1 VRAKLLSSRATHYLG
16 RAVVFGGLAF
26 VLVWVLLWA
35 PSTNFGPAIDD
46 PRQFV
51 LTVLDGV
58 TIAGLYFI
66 VASGFTLIFGL
77 LRVVNMAHGTFFL
90 LGGYLAFSSQQC
102 FGGARQ
108 DCTAGFL
115 VGGTGGFGLVSSQ
128 VSLADWLFPLLIA
141 VGIVAVFGLATQQVF
156 LRWNQGQD
164 LRQALITIAISI
176 IAADQMLAHFGGI
189 AEDIAWPH
197 QLDTGTKFLHVG
209 SIAYSWSRLFILS
222 VALVLGGA
230 LWLWLQKTRTG
241 MVIRAGVDDR
251 HMVTA
256 LGINIQI
263 TFALAFL
270 VGSGLAAVGGV
281 MGASF
286 ASIAPGVDGQWLLNS
301 LVVVIIGGMGSLGGA
316 AVGALLYGLVTAF
329 ATTYLPANYTQYSII
344 LTFAL
349 LAIVLAVR
357 PQGLFGRPA

>member
-1 VRAKLLSSRATHYLG
+1 VRVGIDRPARLLI
-16 RAVVFGGLAF
+16 RAVAIGLVAF
-26 VLVWVLLWA
+26 ALVWVLLWA
-35 PSTNFGPAIDD
+35 PNTNFGPAIDD
-46 PRQFV
+46 PRQFAI
-51 LTVLDGV
+51 TVLDAV

-90 LGGYLAFSSQQC
+90 LGGYLAFSAQQC
-102 FGGARQ
+102 FGGARTG
-108 DCTAGFL
+108 CTAGFL
-115 VGGTGGFGLVSSQ
+115 TGGTGGFGLISSQ
-128 VSLADWLFPLLIA
+128 VSIGEWLFPLLIA
-141 VGIVAVFGLATQQVF
+141 AGIVAVVGLLTQQVF

-176 IAADQMLAHFGGI
+176 IAADQMLAHFGGV
-189 AEDIAWPH
+189 AEDIAWPR
-197 QLDTGTKFLHVG
+197 QLDTSTKFLHIG
-209 SIAYSWSRLFILS
+209 SITYSWSRLFILFI
-222 VALVLGGA
+222 AIGLGLA

-263 TFALAFL
+263 TFAAAFV
-270 VGSGLAAVGGV
+270 VGSALAAVGGV
-281 MGASF
+281 IGASF

-301 LVVVIIGGMGSLGGA
+301 LVVVIIGGMGSLTGA
-316 AVGALLYGLVTAF
+316 AVGSLLYGLVTSF
-329 ATTYLPANYTQYSII
+329 AATYLPADYTQYSII
-344 LTFAL
+344 VTFAL
-349 LAIVLAVR
+349 LALVLAVR